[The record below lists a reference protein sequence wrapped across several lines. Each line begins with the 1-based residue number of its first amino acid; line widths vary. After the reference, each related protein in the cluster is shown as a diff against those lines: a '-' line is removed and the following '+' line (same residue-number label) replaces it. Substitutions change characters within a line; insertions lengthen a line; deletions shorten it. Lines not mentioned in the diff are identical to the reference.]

1 MPTRAKAVVLCA
13 TGATDVK
20 PGGSAS
26 IEVAVRQSGSTGRVH
41 RGYNCSFQI
50 KWE

>member
-1 MPTRAKAVVLCA
+1 MPTREKAVVLCA

-26 IEVAVRQSGSTGRVH
+26 IEVPAVKQ
-41 RGYNCSFQI
+41 
-50 KWE
+50 